1 MTSTSSEAVNV
12 DGRKQE
18 LIDASEA
25 SVFFS
30 GLLTQRK
37 IGCRSTH
44 HLTESIMLRMQ
55 SCYLIL
61 LQRYHQHMH
70 KRCGLHS

>member
-1 MTSTSSEAVNV
+1 M
-12 DGRKQE
+12 R
-18 LIDASEA
+18 
-25 SVFFS
+25 
-30 GLLTQRK
+30 
-37 IGCRSTH
+37 CRSTH

-55 SCYLIL
+55 SCSLIL